1 MRIAV
6 SGTHRAGK
14 STLIEDLAE
23 RLAQYQV
30 VDEPYHLLEEEGYE
44 FASPPSLEDFLEQL
58 RRSMDLLEEEGR
70 ARDVL
75 FDRCPI
81 DFLGYLLTHEEAG
94 SFDLEEWL
102 PRVRT
107 AIQTLDLLVF
117 VPVEEP
123 DRIKLP
129 RHEDP
134 IMRTEVDEKLAW
146 ILLDDAFD
154 LAIDVL
160 PVQGSREARVGQ
172 VLRRLERG

>member
-23 RLAQYQV
+23 RLTQYQV

-44 FASPPSLEDFLEQL
+44 FASPPGLEDFLEQL
-58 RRSMDLLEEEGR
+58 RRSMELLEDEGR
-70 ARDVL
+70 ARNVL

-81 DFLGYLLTHEEAG
+81 DFLGYLLTHEEAD

-102 PRVRT
+102 PRVRSS
-107 AIQTLDLLVF
+107 IRTLDLLVF
-117 VPVEEP
+117 VAVEEP

-134 IMRTEVDEKLAW
+134 IMRTEVDEKLTW
-146 ILLDDAFD
+146 ILLDDPFD
-154 LAIDVL
+154 LGTEVL
-160 PVQGSREARVGQ
+160 PVQGRREARVGQ

>member
-23 RLAQYQV
+23 QLEQYRV

-58 RRSMDLLEEEGR
+58 GLSMELLEDEDR
-70 ARDVL
+70 ARNVL

-81 DFLGYLLTHEEAG
+81 DFLGYLLTHEEAD

-102 PRVRT
+102 PRVRSS
-107 AIQTLDLLVF
+107 IRTLDLIVF
-117 VPVEEP
+117 VPVEET

-134 IMRTEVDEKLAW
+134 IMRSEVDEKLAW
-146 ILLDDAFD
+146 IFLDDPFD
-154 LAIDVL
+154 LGTEVL
-160 PVQGSREARVGQ
+160 PVGGRREARVDQ

>member
-14 STLIEDLAE
+14 STLIEDLSE
-23 RLAQYQV
+23 RLAQYRA

-44 FASPPSLEDFLEQL
+44 FASPPCLEDFLEQL
-58 RRSMDLLEEEGR
+58 RRSMELLEDQEGTR
-70 ARDVL
+70 NVL

-81 DFLGYLLTHEEAG
+81 DFLGYLLTHEEADA
-94 SFDLEEWL
+94 FDLEEWL
-102 PRVRT
+102 PRVRSS
-107 AIQTLDLLVF
+107 IRTLDLLVF
-117 VPVEEP
+117 VPVET

-134 IMRTEVDEKLAW
+134 IMRSEVDEKLAW
-146 ILLDDAFD
+146 ILLEDPFD
-154 LAIDVL
+154 LGIEVL
-160 PVQGSREARVGQ
+160 PVHGHREARASQ